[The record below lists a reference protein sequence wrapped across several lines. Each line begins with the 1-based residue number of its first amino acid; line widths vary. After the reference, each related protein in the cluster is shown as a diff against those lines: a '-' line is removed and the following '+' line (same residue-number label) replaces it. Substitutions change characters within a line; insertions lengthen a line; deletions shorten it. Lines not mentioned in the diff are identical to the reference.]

1 MVRGTIMGLLIG
13 GVVGSAAAMIFAPKS
28 GRELRRDI
36 SNKSRSL
43 IGMGEGSGV
52 EPVFPGENDLQANTS
67 LGSGPGS
74 TGTKGQDDLE
84 RI

>member
-1 MVRGTIMGLLIG
+1 MVRGMLTGLLIG

-36 SNKSRSL
+36 TNKSRSL
-43 IGMGEGSGV
+43 IGMGNDGV
-52 EPVFPGENDLQANTS
+52 DPVFPGESNLEENTS
-67 LGSGPGS
+67 LNGPGDG
-74 TGTKGQDDLE
+74 TGTKGQDDLQ